1 MALTIKG
8 LVSIDVN
15 SLYYDLELNVVIFSS
30 GKKIFF
36 LNVLTNESLGSYEME
51 SISCMEYNKHLG
63 TLFLGTSSGELIAFP
78 WPNKPSNILS
88 ELPRFK
94 FHS

>member
-15 SLYYDLELNVVIFSS
+15 SLYYDLELNVIIFSS

-36 LNVLTNESLGSYEME
+36 LNTLTS
-51 SISCMEYNKHLG
+51 
-63 TLFLGTSSGELIAFP
+63 
-78 WPNKPSNILS
+78 
-88 ELPRFK
+88 
-94 FHS
+94 